1 LKLSPDDLPDHLA
14 AQLLPVY
21 LVSGD
26 EPLLVGEASD
36 AIRAAARGRGFTER
50 EVFFV
55 ERGQAPWEQILQS
68 AQSLSLFAERR
79 IVEIR
84 LPTGRPGSGGAMLV
98 RLIEAAGADLLVL
111 IVTGRLEKEV
121 LGSDWVANAQRR
133 GAAVAVRPVELA
145 RLAAWM
151 RARLQRA
158 GLEAD
163 ADAVAL
169 LSERTEGNLLAAKQ
183 EIDKLSLLA
192 APQTRIGVAE
202 VEASTTESARFN
214 VFQLAQACAAA
225 DAARALRILSGLR
238 AEGVEPPLVLWAL
251 LRRLHSAQDDN
262 DSPSARAPAARGL
275 SFARLTARAA
285 RTDRVSK
292 GIAVG
297 DAWDELALLTAEL
310 CGRRVLPLPRWRSA
324 AEERR

>member
-1 LKLSPDDLPDHLA
+1 LKLSSDDLPDHLA

-26 EPLLVGEASD
+26 EPLLVGEAAD
-36 AIRAAARGRGFTER
+36 AIRAAARGRGFAER

-55 ERGQAPWEQILQS
+55 ERGAAPWEQILQS

-111 IVTGRLEKEV
+111 IITGRLEKEV
-121 LGSDWVANAQRR
+121 LGSDWVAAAQRR
-133 GAAVAVRPVELA
+133 GATVPVWPVELA

-151 RARLQRA
+151 RGRLKRS
-158 GLEAD
+158 GLEVD
-163 ADAVAL
+163 AAAVAL
-169 LSERTEGNLLAAKQ
+169 LCERTEGNLLAAKQ

-192 APQTRIGVAE
+192 APKTTIGIAE

-214 VFQLAQACAAA
+214 VFQLAQACAEA

-238 AEGVEPPLVLWAL
+238 AEGVEPLVVLWVL
-251 LRRLHSAQDDN
+251 LRRLHSAQRDRGA
-262 DSPSARAPAARGL
+262 PGARAPARGP
-275 SFARLTARAA
+275 SIARLTARAA
-285 RTDRVSK
+285 RTDRVAK
-292 GIAVG
+292 GMALGEV
-297 DAWDELALLTAEL
+297 WDELALLTVEL
-310 CGRRVLPLPRWRSA
+310 CGRRVLPMPRWRSA
-324 AEERR
+324 AEERA

>member
-36 AIRAAARGRGFTER
+36 AIRTVARGRGFAER

-55 ERGQAPWEQILQS
+55 ERGAAPWEQILQS

-98 RLIEAAGADLLVL
+98 RLIEAAGPDLMVL
-111 IVTGRLEKEV
+111 IITGRLEKEV
-121 LGSDWVANAQRR
+121 LGSDWVAAAQRR
-133 GAAVAVRPVELA
+133 GAAVAVRPIELA
-145 RLAAWM
+145 RLDSWL
-151 RARLQRA
+151 RQRLTRA
-158 GLEAD
+158 GLQAD
-163 ADAVAL
+163 SAAVAL
-169 LSERTEGNLLAAKQ
+169 LVARTEGNLLAAKQ

-192 APQTRIGVAE
+192 TPHTQIGVAQ

-214 VFQLAQACAAA
+214 VFQLAQACAEAN
-225 DAARALRILSGLR
+225 AARALRILSGLR
-238 AEGVEPPLVLWAL
+238 AEGVEALLVLWSL
-251 LRRLHSAQDDN
+251 SRQLRSAQRDRD
-262 DSPSARAPAARGL
+262 ALAAPRL

-285 RTDRVSK
+285 RADRMAK
-292 GIAVG
+292 GLLQGEV
-297 DAWDELALLTAEL
+297 WDELALLTTEL

-324 AEERR
+324 AEERA